1 MEATL
6 DDISKILAGYV
17 PKLLGALAIL
27 VVGWLVARIIGA
39 LFSGA
44 LRRTNL
50 DNRLAQWV
58 AGREAGKAIPMESWV
73 GKTVF
78 YIAMVFVLIAF
89 FEALGLTLPAEPLN
103 RLLNQIFQFAPQLLG
118 AALLLLIA
126 WVLANFLRA
135 VILRVLRAMR
145 IDQRIVEQA
154 GGTAQVS
161 LAQTIADTV
170 YWLIFLLFL
179 PAVLNALAL
188 HGLMVPIQDMID
200 KVLRFLPNIFT
211 ATLVLLI
218 GWFLARIVRGIVTNF
233 LAAAGTDALSQRVG
247 LASVLGSQSLS
258 SLVGLVAYILILVP
272 VLIAA
277 LEALA
282 LDAITRPTSDMLNT
296 ILAALPRIFAAALII
311 IVAYIVGRLISSLIT
326 NLLTGSGFNSIF
338 ARLGLG
344 QQPSAGQRTPSAIV
358 GDIVLVAILLVA
370 ATEAVRQ
377 LNFLVLA
384 DLINRFL
391 LFASEV
397 ILGLIIFGIG
407 LFLANLAASAV
418 RSSGTT
424 QSSLLALATRVSI
437 IVLAGAMALRQMGL
451 AEDIINMAFG
461 LILGAVAVATALAVG
476 LGARRVAGREIEELI
491 RNIKSKGDS

>member
-1 MEATL
+1 
-6 DDISKILAGYV
+6 
-17 PKLLGALAIL
+17 
-27 VVGWLVARIIGA
+27 
-39 LFSGA
+39 
-44 LRRTNL
+44 
-50 DNRLAQWV
+50 
-58 AGREAGKAIPMESWV
+58 
-73 GKTVF
+73 
-78 YIAMVFVLIAF
+78 
-89 FEALGLTLPAEPLN
+89 
-103 RLLNQIFQFAPQLLG
+103 
-118 AALLLLIA
+118 
-126 WVLANFLRA
+126 
-135 VILRVLRAMR
+135 
-145 IDQRIVEQA
+145 
-154 GGTAQVS
+154 
-161 LAQTIADTV
+161 
-170 YWLIFLLFL
+170 
-179 PAVLNALAL
+179 
-188 HGLMVPIQDMID
+188 
-200 KVLRFLPNIFT
+200 
-211 ATLVLLI
+211 
-218 GWFLARIVRGIVTNF
+218 
-233 LAAAGTDALSQRVG
+233 
-247 LASVLGSQSLS
+247 
-258 SLVGLVAYILILVP
+258 
-272 VLIAA
+272 
-277 LEALA
+277 
-282 LDAITRPTSDMLNT
+282 
-296 ILAALPRIFAAALII
+296 
-311 IVAYIVGRLISSLIT
+311 LISSLIT

-491 RNIKSKGDS
+491 RNIKSKGES